1 MTLTKFTNIKE
12 NSHFG
17 FESEMNGRVLY
28 SRRVVPPGQKVNQR
42 YYIEISDRLRKRVN
56 LVRPII
62 SNWILHDI
70 LEIFFSGRFLKAV
83 YIYPSRNFK
92 WYYKIPDYFLHSVVY
107 KVHIALIEVKSLLF
121 LIKERNI
128 FITSD
133 TMMLVCAELVI

>member
-1 MTLTKFTNIKE
+1 
-12 NSHFG
+12 
-17 FESEMNGRVLY
+17 MNGRVLY

-62 SNWILHDI
+62 SNWI
-70 LEIFFSGRFLKAV
+70 FSGRFLKAV
-83 YIYPSRNFK
+83 YIYPSRNSK